1 MTKLIHTLEPA
12 SLVVVG
18 DMINKTIDFEQSKAR
33 HRSSVRT
40 GIDPQLDE
48 LKRRYD
54 GMDSFLT
61 EVVNQLNRELPQWA
75 RKHVRSC
82 IFLPQIGFLTVVESN
97 RLTGN
102 GQYEGEGTAVGAWE
116 KLFTADGAVC
126 YKNSY
131 MRELDEEYG
140 DMYCQIGGKLVDS
153 SALKALTHARQIGR

>member
-1 MTKLIHTLEPA
+1 MVLTKLIHSLEPA

-18 DMINKTIDFEQSKAR
+18 DMINKTIDFEQSKER
-33 HRSSVRT
+33 HRSSVRA
-40 GIDPQLDE
+40 GIDTQLDE

-75 RKHVRSC
+75 RKYVRSC

-102 GQYEGEGTAVGAWE
+102 GQYEGEGTTVGAWE

-140 DMYCQIGGKLVDS
+140 DMYCQIGGEFVVS
-153 SALKALTHARQIGR
+153 GALQA

>member
-1 MTKLIHTLEPA
+1 MVLTKLIHSLEPA

-18 DMINKTIDFEQSKAR
+18 DMINKTIDFEQSKER
-33 HRSSVRT
+33 HRSSVRA
-40 GIDPQLDE
+40 GIDTQLDE

-75 RKHVRSC
+75 RKYVRSC

-102 GQYEGEGTAVGAWE
+102 GQYEGEGTAVAAWE

-131 MRELDEEYG
+131 MRELDKEYG
-140 DMYCQIGGKLVDS
+140 DMYCQIGGEFVVS
-153 SALKALTHARQIGR
+153 SALQA